1 MLGQKFPSSCTSY
14 LPGAPGTGAANLPV
28 MCSSKLQSP
37 TAIDDGLARGA
48 AMLFCVTTCSP
59 TRQDARSE
67 KQKIQYKELNVKFL
81 SELEIIKNSNK
92 DKFEKLKDL
101 KKVRDKRDDQ
111 LKLLLNENQFKTHKE
126 KQKQSKVKMRGELRK
141 CIN

>member
-1 MLGQKFPSSCTSY
+1 MKTIHF
-14 LPGAPGTGAANLPV
+14 V
-28 MCSSKLQSP
+28 
-37 TAIDDGLARGA
+37 
-48 AMLFCVTTCSP
+48 MLFMVTNFYAQNLKFNCDNL
-59 TRQDARSE
+59 RIIIKNQIELLDLSE

-81 SELEIIKNSNK
+81 SELEIIKTSNK
-92 DKFEKLKDL
+92 AKFEKLKDL

>member
-1 MLGQKFPSSCTSY
+1 MKTIHFVTLFMVTNFYAQNLKFNCD
-14 LPGAPGTGAANLPV
+14 NLRIII
-28 MCSSKLQSP
+28 KNQIELL
-37 TAIDDGLARGA
+37 DL
-48 AMLFCVTTCSP
+48 
-59 TRQDARSE
+59 SE
-67 KQKIQYKELNVKFL
+67 KQKIQFKELNVKFL

-92 DKFEKLKDL
+92 AKFEKLKDL

-126 KQKQSKVKMRGELRK
+126 KQKQSKVKTRGELRK